1 MIKKMFPN
9 NLVIHARKGK
19 ILSKI
24 EEFDLIS
31 KWREKQD
38 QKALKQILDSYLRL
52 AISYA
57 KKYINYGIPLDYLI
71 HEGILGIM
79 HALEKFDISKD
90 FRLSTYAS
98 WWIRASIQDYILKN
112 WSVVR
117 TGSTASQ
124 KALFFNLKKIKQ
136 QILEVSRDY
145 MGQKEIEQ
153 VSKML
158 KAKPMEIQIMESR
171 LSGGDVFLSK
181 TIGDDEEGG
190 DLMSIL
196 PDKSDNPQELT
207 EKFIDNKLKKDW
219 LMSSLDS
226 LSDREQVIIKSRRL
240 SEKTVTLDELVKKLK
255 ISKERVRQIETKAF
269 EKLKHA
275 ILRIS
280 NQEQEFFI

>member
-9 NLVIHARKGK
+9 NLVLHAKKGK
-19 ILSKI
+19 ILAKN
-24 EEFDLIS
+24 EEFDLINR
-31 KWREKQD
+31 WRKEQD

-52 AISYA
+52 AVSYA
-57 KKYINYGIPLDYLI
+57 RKYTNYGIPLDDLI

-158 KAKPMEIQIMESR
+158 KAKPMEIQVMESR

-181 TIGDDEEGG
+181 TIGDDEGG
-190 DLMSIL
+190 DLMSLL
-196 PDKSDNPQELT
+196 PDKSDNPQEMT
-207 EKFIDNKLKKDW
+207 EKFIDNKLKSDW

-226 LSDREQVIIKSRRL
+226 LSEREQIIIKSRSL
-240 SEKTVTLDELVKKLK
+240 NEKAVTLDELGKKLK

-275 ILRIS
+275 ILQIS
-280 NQEQEFFI
+280 NQEQAFFI